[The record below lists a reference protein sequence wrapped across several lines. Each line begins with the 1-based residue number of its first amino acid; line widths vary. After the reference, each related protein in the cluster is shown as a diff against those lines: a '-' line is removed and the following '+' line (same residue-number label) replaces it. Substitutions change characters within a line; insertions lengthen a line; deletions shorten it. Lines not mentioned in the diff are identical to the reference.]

1 MKCPYCNGIVILD
14 SERGEYV
21 CTGCGVVLER
31 EYEIPIK
38 MSDQASP
45 FEDFSKLDYK
55 SLEMKIRKDA
65 KHEALTRLLMFKKLK
80 IINEKLRARSFS
92 NYTRILNCIRD
103 VCEKLGIERRY
114 ARYAEKVFLE
124 LVRRGKSLEMT
135 YYKIAAAALIYT
147 ILVHNLPISSK
158 DLIKHFKAEGHRV
171 TFGDLVKIIPEIGRI
186 SYSTRDRILSYTK
199 YALSKLNFTSD
210 ERLRVYK
217 KVILTLRQISKSTL
231 QGKNP
236 KVLAA
241 ALIYRA
247 SRELGLKL
255 SLTTISQTLGISI
268 VTLREYVKKYVGN

>member
-31 EYEIPIK
+31 EYEVSIR

-55 SLEMKIRKDA
+55 SLEVKIRKEA
-65 KHEALTRLLMFKKLK
+65 KHEALARLSMFRKLK
-80 IINEKLRARSFS
+80 LINEKLRAEDFS
-92 NYTRILNCIRD
+92 NYARILNCIRD

-114 ARYAEKVFLE
+114 AKYAEKIFLE
-124 LVRRGKSLEMT
+124 LVKKGKSLEMT

-147 ILVHNLPISSK
+147 ILIHNLPVSSK

-171 TFGDLVKIIPEIGRI
+171 TFGDLVKIIPEIGKI
-186 SYSTRDRILSYTK
+186 NYSIKDRVLSYTK
-199 YALSKLNFTSD
+199 YALNKLNFTND
-210 ERLRVYK
+210 EKLRIYK
-217 KVILTLRQISKSTL
+217 KIILTLRRISKSTL

-247 SRELGLKL
+247 ACESGLKL
-255 SLTTISQTLGISI
+255 NLTTISQTLGISI
-268 VTLREYVKKYVGN
+268 ITLREYVKKYVGN